1 MKLFKIIEKATDFG
15 TFRSRQNLFSFTL
28 KILLYIFPAIVIGH
42 YTEMTVQHMKARGV
56 FGENEMNY
64 IILQTAFI
72 IITMYIFVMLLK
84 DYMSEFQASVAGGY
98 FIALYFGIQTNYIIM
113 LKDYMTSLI

>member
-1 MKLFKIIEKATDFG
+1 MKLFNILEKATDFG
-15 TFRSRQNLFSFTL
+15 TFRSRQKLFSFAL
-28 KILLYIFPAIVIGH
+28 KILLYIFPAVVIGH
-42 YTEMTVQHMKARGV
+42 YTEMSVQNMKARGV
-56 FGENEMNY
+56 FGESEMNY

-72 IITMYIFVMLLK
+72 IVTMYIFVMILK

-98 FIALYFGIQTNYIIM
+98 FIALYFGIQTNYITM

>member
-1 MKLFKIIEKATDFG
+1 MKLFNILEKATDFG
-15 TFRSRQNLFSFTL
+15 TFRSRQNLFSFAL
-28 KILLYIFPAIVIGH
+28 KILLYIFPAVVIGH
-42 YTEMTVQHMKARGV
+42 YTEMSVQNMKARGV
-56 FGENEMNY
+56 FGESELNY

-72 IITMYIFVMLLK
+72 IVTMYIFVMILK

-98 FIALYFGIQTNYIIM
+98 FIALYFGIQTNYITM

>member
-1 MKLFKIIEKATDFG
+1 
-15 TFRSRQNLFSFTL
+15 
-28 KILLYIFPAIVIGH
+28 
-42 YTEMTVQHMKARGV
+42 
-56 FGENEMNY
+56 
-64 IILQTAFI
+64 
-72 IITMYIFVMLLK
+72 LK